1 MVWRRWLGM
10 SGAQIPRAWL
20 IHTINV
26 QPYLGQTGDGTPS
39 YGTAFDL
46 PCLVEERRRHIRGTN
61 SPNST
66 GDELWSSATAYADLG
81 YAGTVT
87 NASLVTLPSGR
98 TTRVLDVGRRDGGNL
113 PVPSHLELI
122 LE

>member
-1 MVWRRWLGM
+1 MTAG
-10 SGAQIPRAWL
+10 QIPRAWL
-20 IHTINV
+20 IHTISV
-26 QPYLGQTGDGTPS
+26 QPYLGQAGDGS
-39 YGTAFDL
+39 QVYGDAFDL

-61 SPNST
+61 NPSST
-66 GDELWSSATAYADLG
+66 GDELWSTATAYADLG

-87 NASLVTLPSGR
+87 NASLVALPSGR